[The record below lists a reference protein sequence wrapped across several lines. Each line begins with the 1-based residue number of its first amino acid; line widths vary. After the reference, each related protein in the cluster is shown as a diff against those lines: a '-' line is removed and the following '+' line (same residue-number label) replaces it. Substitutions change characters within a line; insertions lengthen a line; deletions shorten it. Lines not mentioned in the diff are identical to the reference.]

1 VNLIPAEQIST
12 RRLTLVPI
20 AVGHAD
26 EMARVL
32 ADPVLYTFIGG
43 TAPSRDDLRARYER
57 WIAGSPDPDE
67 SFCNWVIEVSEPGAD
82 ASRLAGTVQAT
93 ITEAPPEAAGRSGAV
108 RDREAEIAWVIGTG
122 WQGRGYA
129 SEAARALVTWLERQS
144 VTTVVAHIRPDHRAS
159 AAVATAAGLSPTD
172 QEQDGEIRWRL
183 QLPR

>member
-26 EMARVL
+26 EMAQVL
-32 ADPVLYTFIGG
+32 ADQELYAFIGG
-43 TAPSRDDLRARYER
+43 SVPSRDELRARYER
-57 WIAGSPDPDE
+57 WIAGSPDPGE
-67 SFCNWVIEVSEPGAD
+67 SFCNWVIEVSEPGCD
-82 ASRLAGTVQAT
+82 AGRLAGTVQAT
-93 ITEAPPEAAGRSGAV
+93 IGAGR
-108 RDREAEIAWVIGTG
+108 REAEIAWVVGTQ

-144 VTTVVAHIRPDHRAS
+144 VTTVIAHIHPEHRAS
-159 AAVATAAGLSPTD
+159 AAVAAAAGLSPTD

-183 QLPR
+183 QLSSD

>member
-1 VNLIPAEQIST
+1 MNLIPAEQIST

-26 EMARVL
+26 EMAQVL
-32 ADPVLYTFIGG
+32 ADPALYAFIGG
-43 TAPSRDDLRARYER
+43 TAPSRDELRARYER

-82 ASRLAGTVQAT
+82 AGRLAGTVQAT
-93 ITEAPPEAAGRSGAV
+93 ITESTPETAGR
-108 RDREAEIAWVIGTG
+108 REAEIAWVIGTV

-144 VTTVVAHIRPDHRAS
+144 VTTVIAHIHPGHRAS

-172 QEQDGEIRWRL
+172 HEQDGEIRWRL

>member
-1 VNLIPAEQIST
+1 VNLIPAEQISS

-26 EMARVL
+26 EMAQVL
-32 ADPVLYTFIGG
+32 ADPALYAFIGG
-43 TAPSRDDLRARYER
+43 TAPSRDELRARYER
-57 WIAGSPDPDE
+57 WIAGSPDPGE
-67 SFCNWVIEVSEPGAD
+67 SFCNWVIEVSEPGTD
-82 ASRLAGTVQAT
+82 AGRLAGTVQAT
-93 ITEAPPEAAGRSGAV
+93 ITGSPPQVAGHREAV
-108 RDREAEIAWVIGTG
+108 RREAEIAWVIGTG

-144 VTTVVAHIRPDHRAS
+144 VTTVIAHIHPDHRAS
-159 AAVATAAGLSPTD
+159 AAVAAAAGLSPTD

>member
-26 EMARVL
+26 EMAQVL
-32 ADPVLYTFIGG
+32 ADPALYAFMGG
-43 TAPSRDDLRARYER
+43 TAPSRDELRARYER
-57 WIAGSPDPDE
+57 WIAGSADPAE
-67 SFCNWVIEVSEPGAD
+67 SFCNWVIQVSEPGPD
-82 ASRLAGTVQAT
+82 AGMLAGTVQAT
-93 ITEAPPEAAGRSGAV
+93 ITESPPEAAGR
-108 RDREAEIAWVIGTG
+108 REAEIAWVIGTG

-129 SEAARALVTWLERQS
+129 SEAARAMVTWLERQS
-144 VTTVVAHIRPDHRAS
+144 VTTVIAHIHPEHRAS
-159 AAVATAAGLSPTD
+159 AAVAAAAGLSPTD